1 MLQIAKNR
9 AEKIFITQK
18 RQQRTSHEL
27 SLKSI
32 LKSTCQSSP
41 WKKKNIFSFLAS
53 KLIVNLPTPLGGMYF
68 QI

>member
-1 MLQIAKNR
+1 MLQIAKSR

-41 WKKKNIFSFLAS
+41 
-53 KLIVNLPTPLGGMYF
+53 
-68 QI
+68 